1 MRRSMTALR
10 SVKRDETKMVDDVK
24 KHKGLKLGVVAVL
37 LLCGVCWA
45 YVADD
50 YHADDAA
57 VAAMSPAAD
66 IAVKQKGNNLAF
78 IPEGAETG
86 LIFYPGGKV
95 EYTAYA
101 PLMRALADNGVLGVL
116 VRMPLNLAVLNMNAA
131 NSIPEQYPQIKH
143 WYIGGHSLGGSMAAS
158 HAAKNTSAYDGLVL
172 LASYSTADLSTSGI
186 PVISIFG
193 SEDGV
198 LNMEKY
204 AEYRR
209 NLPAAFEEHIIEG
222 GCHAGF
228 GSYGTQDGDGVPTM
242 TVEEQIAET
251 VRLLTA
257 FFNSAQE

>member
-1 MRRSMTALR
+1 M
-10 SVKRDETKMVDDVK
+10 K

-37 LLCGVCWA
+37 LLCGLCRA
-45 YVADD
+45 YAADF
-50 YHADDAA
+50 YHADDTVV
-57 VAAMSPAAD
+57 VAMNSDAD
-66 IAVKQKGNNLAF
+66 VTVEQKGNTLAF
-78 IPEGAETG
+78 IPENAETG

-158 HAAKNTSAYDGLVL
+158 HAAKNTSAYEGLVL
-172 LASYSTADLSTSGI
+172 LASYSTADLSTSGL
-186 PVISIFG
+186 PVISIYG

-209 NLPAAFEEHIIEG
+209 NLPAALEEHIIEG
-222 GCHAGF
+222 GCHAEF
-228 GSYGTQDGDGVPTM
+228 GSYGPQDGDGVPTI
-242 TVEEQIAET
+242 TGEAQIAET
-251 VRLLTA
+251 VQLLTA
-257 FFNSAQE
+257 FFKSKQE

>member
-1 MRRSMTALR
+1 M
-10 SVKRDETKMVDDVK
+10 K

-45 YVADD
+45 YAADY
-50 YHADDAA
+50 YHADDVV
-57 VAAMSPAAD
+57 VAAMSPAAGV
-66 IAVKQKGNNLAF
+66 AVKQKGNTLVF
-78 IPEGAETG
+78 IPEDAETG

-116 VRMPLNLAVLNMNAA
+116 VRMPLNLAVLDVNAA
-131 NSIPEQYPQIKH
+131 KGIPEQYPKIKH

-158 HAAKNTSAYDGLVL
+158 HAAKNASAYERLVL
-172 LASYSTADLSTSGI
+172 LASYSTADLRTSGL

-228 GSYGTQDGDGVPTM
+228 GSYGPQDGDGVPTM
-242 TVEEQIAET
+242 TGEEQIAET
-251 VRLLTA
+251 VRLLTV
-257 FFNSAQE
+257 FLDSTKE